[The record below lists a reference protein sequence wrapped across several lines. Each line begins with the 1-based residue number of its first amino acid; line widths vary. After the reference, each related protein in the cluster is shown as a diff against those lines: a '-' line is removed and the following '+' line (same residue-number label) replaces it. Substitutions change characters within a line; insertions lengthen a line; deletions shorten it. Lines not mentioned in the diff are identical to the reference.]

1 MTNSNATTSEAKGAS
16 TAPFVH
22 SDIHLIRATSQEI
35 IQRTWNNNQLEWGKD
50 LGVENYYA
58 REKFLASQDFASNGK
73 QKFWILVPKTFDPEH
88 SNLDLI
94 ISAVETFERPG
105 IIATKEQGLR
115 DVISVSIA
123 SVFTPA
129 HYRGHGYASLMM
141 KLLWKEIQKMDK
153 VQFTF
158 LYSDVGPVFY
168 GRIGWI
174 AKRSDEIVIPTSH
187 TIANPTLSSSAVL
200 QNVTEHQ
207 LLELVEKDAQ
217 WLRETLQRQVES
229 SNTEKVFVAVTPEPT
244 CIAWLNAR
252 SRITAQSLKVS
263 QDGPTILGVQDSQT
277 NSFVLWFHDFVH
289 HQLYIIRWRVDPKSG
304 VETTRALLQATQ
316 AEAQMWKLP
325 KIVIWNPDQSLVDI
339 LGLEISKRDES
350 ISSVGFVSA
359 EYDAKNVEW
368 VLNEK
373 YGWC

>member
-1 MTNSNATTSEAKGAS
+1 MTTTNSTTSETKGTS
-16 TAPFVH
+16 TAPIVH
-22 SDIHLIRATSQEI
+22 GDIHLIRATSQEI
-35 IQRTWNNNQLEWGKD
+35 IQRTWTNNQQEWGKD
-50 LGVENYYA
+50 FGAETYYA
-58 REKFLASQDFASNGK
+58 RERFLASQDFASNGK
-73 QKFWILVPKTFDPEH
+73 QKFWVLVPRTFDPEH
-88 SNLDLI
+88 PDLDLI
-94 ISAVETFERPG
+94 LSAVETFERPG

-115 DVISVSIA
+115 DVLSVSIA

-141 KLLWKEIQKMDK
+141 RLLWKEIQKMDK
-153 VQFTF
+153 VEFTF

-168 GRIGWI
+168 SRIGWI

-187 TIANPTLSSSAVL
+187 TIANPTSSSDVVL

-207 LLELVEKDAQ
+207 LLELVEKDAK
-217 WLRETLQRQVES
+217 WLRESLQTRVES
-229 SNTEKVFVAVTPEPT
+229 SDRDDVFVAVIPEPT

-252 SRITAQSLKVS
+252 SRFTAQNLKVS

-277 NSFVLWFHDFVH
+277 NSFVLWFHDFAH
-289 HQLYIIRWRVDPKSG
+289 HQLYIIRWRMDPKAG
-304 VETTRALLQATQ
+304 VETTRALLQAAQ

-325 KIVIWNPDQSLVDI
+325 KIVIWNPDQSLVDT
-339 LGLEISKRDES
+339 LGLDISKRDES
-350 ISSVGFVSA
+350 ISSIGFVSA
-359 EYDAKNVEW
+359 EYDSKNIEW